1 MIVMNEKIVFPS
13 LFEEDYILRSLGKIV
28 TDPAVALTEL
38 VANAWDAGAS
48 HVSIF
53 IPDATNQ
60 MLYVE
65 DDGIGMTEEEFQKR
79 WMTLRYDKLKDQ
91 GKQVKF
97 PEDGHKP
104 RIAFGRNGVGRHG
117 LFCFAD
123 EYKVS
128 TWRDGIKHLF
138 TVQPN
143 VETQPF
149 AVVDKQEEPCEGHG
163 TRLEVIVDRH
173 CPNVDRIREIISARF
188 LHDPEFVIEV
198 NNKILQLEDLCG
210 GADVEDILV
219 PDADIHLK
227 AYFIDTTKSS
237 RKSIFHGV
245 AIWQSGRLVG
255 NPSWTLGDNAI
266 LDGRTALAK
275 RYTVIITSDD
285 LSDYIK
291 EDWSGFKESDAID
304 KMYEKIEEY
313 VDEQIKRYADSI
325 LENASENF
333 DAEVRQ
339 QLGKVNPLTR
349 AEIKETV
356 LEVVKESPRVKQ
368 ESVNLAMKTLIKFQ
382 QSQSGVELLSKL
394 SKLDESDIEGLN
406 TMLSKW
412 TVRDAMAVLNEVDR
426 RLAIIE
432 AIRKL
437 AGDDTTD
444 ELHVLH
450 PLIQESRW
458 LFGPEYESS
467 EYVSNRQIRTVV
479 TKIFGDNAY
488 SNPDVKS
495 NKRPDLVVLPNSTI
509 GVTGIMEIPDDNGLA
524 QVRRLLL
531 IELKKGSFK
540 ITNEEWFQTF
550 KYMGDLLHSNLGND
564 VRIAGYVVGDSY
576 ENTLS
581 LRTTVGDDQGV
592 LYVTTYS
599 QLVDTA
605 ERRMFNLRNILA
617 KRYEDVPGMELY
629 ARVQMT
635 MKNSNG

>member
-1 MIVMNEKIVFPS
+1 MSEKIVYPS
-13 LFEEDYILRSLGKIV
+13 LFEKDYILRSLGKIV

-53 IPDATNQ
+53 IPDSANQ

-65 DDGIGMTEEEFQKR
+65 DNGNGMTEDEFQKR

-128 TWRDGIKHLF
+128 TWRDGVKHIF

-149 AVVDKQEEPCEGHG
+149 AVVDKQEEACEGHG

-210 GADVEDILV
+210 GADVEEISV
-219 PDADIHLK
+219 PDTGIHLK

-275 RYTVIITSDD
+275 RYTVIVTSED

-291 EDWSGFKESDAID
+291 EDWSGFIESDVLNN
-304 KMYEKIEEY
+304 MYEKIEEF
-313 VDEQIKRYADSI
+313 VDEQIKKYADSI
-325 LENASENF
+325 LENAYENF
-333 DAEVRQ
+333 DTEVRQ
-339 QLGKVNPLTR
+339 QLVKVNPLAR
-349 AEIKETV
+349 VEMKETV
-356 LEVVKESPRVKQ
+356 LEVVKESPKVKQ
-368 ESVNLAMKTLIKFQ
+368 ESINLAMKTLIKFQ
-382 QSQSGVELLSKL
+382 QSQSGVELLEKIL
-394 SKLDESDIEGLN
+394 RFDESDIEGMNAILD
-406 TMLSKW
+406 KW
-412 TVRDAMAVLNEVDR
+412 TVRDAMTVLNEVDR

-432 AIRKL
+432 AISKL
-437 AGDDTTD
+437 AGEETTD

-450 PLIQESRW
+450 PLINEARW

-467 EYVSNRQIRTVV
+467 EYIFNKQMKTAVA
-479 TKIFGDNAY
+479 KIFGDDAFY
-488 SNPDVKS
+488 NPDVQY
-495 NKRPDLVVLPNSTI
+495 NRRPDLICLPDKSGTI
-509 GVTGIMEIPDDNGLA
+509 GITGIEEEDAETKLSK
-524 QVRRLLL
+524 VRNLLL
-531 IELKKGSFK
+531 IELKKGKFK
-540 ITNEEWFQTF
+540 LTRNEVNQTGG
-550 KYMGDLLHSNLGND
+550 YILDLLNSNLGD
-564 VRIAGYVVGDSY
+564 KVRIIGYVVGDSY
-576 ENTLS
+576 DSNISKNCTF
-581 LRTTVGDDQGV
+581 DDGRGV
-592 LYVTTYS
+592 LYATTYS
-599 QLVDTA
+599 QIVDTA
-605 ERRMFNLRNILA
+605 QRRMFNLRKILA
-617 KRYEDVPGMELY
+617 KRYEHVPGMELY
-629 ARVQMT
+629 AQVQKMLS
-635 MKNSNG
+635 K

>member
-1 MIVMNEKIVFPS
+1 MIAMSEKIVYPS
-13 LFEEDYILRSLGKIV
+13 LFEKDYILRSLGKIV

-53 IPDATNQ
+53 IPDSANQ

-65 DDGIGMTEEEFQKR
+65 DNGNGMTEDEFQKR

-128 TWRDGIKHLF
+128 TWRDGVKHIF

-149 AVVDKQEEPCEGHG
+149 AVVDKQEEACEGHG

-210 GADVEDILV
+210 GADVEEISV
-219 PDADIHLK
+219 PDTGVHLK

-255 NPSWTLGDNAI
+255 NPSWTLRDNAI

-275 RYTVIITSDD
+275 RYTVIVTSED

-291 EDWSGFKESDAID
+291 EDWSGFIESDVINN
-304 KMYEKIEEY
+304 MYEKIEEF
-313 VDEQIKRYADSI
+313 VDEQIKKYADSI

-333 DAEVRQ
+333 DTEVRQ
-339 QLGKVNPLTR
+339 QLVKVNPLAR
-349 AEIKETV
+349 VEMKETV

-368 ESVNLAMKTLIKFQ
+368 ESINLAMKTLIKFQ
-382 QSQSGVELLSKL
+382 QSQSGVELLEKL
-394 SKLDESDIEGLN
+394 LRFDESDIEGMNAILE
-406 TMLSKW
+406 KW
-412 TVRDAMAVLNEVDR
+412 TVRDAAAVLNEVDR

-432 AIRKL
+432 AISKL
-437 AGDDTTD
+437 AGEETTD

-450 PLIQESRW
+450 PLINEARW

-467 EYVSNRQIRTVV
+467 EYIFNKQMKTAVS
-479 TKIFGDNAY
+479 KIFGEDAFY
-488 SNPDVKS
+488 NPDVHY
-495 NKRPDLVVLPNSTI
+495 NRRPDLICLKDESGTVGISGLEEEDIKSGLTI
-509 GVTGIMEIPDDNGLA
+509 
-524 QVRRLLL
+524 VRNVLL
-531 IELKKGSFK
+531 IELKKGKFK
-540 ITNEEWFQTF
+540 LSRKEVHQAEG
-550 KYMGDLLHSNLGND
+550 YVADLLQSDLGD
-564 VRIAGYVVGDSY
+564 KVRVVGYVVGYACDS
-576 ENTLS
+576 NISKDTIIFGG
-581 LRTTVGDDQGV
+581 RGA
-592 LYVTTYS
+592 LYATTYS

-605 ERRMFNLRNILA
+605 QRRMFNLRKLLT
-617 KRYEDVPGMELY
+617 KRYEHVPGMELY
-629 ARVQMT
+629 ARVQKSMN
-635 MKNSNG
+635 K

>member
-1 MIVMNEKIVFPS
+1 MSEKIVFPS

-91 GKQVKF
+91 GKYVKF
-97 PEDGHKP
+97 PEEGYKR

-128 TWRDGIKHLF
+128 TWRDGVRHIF

-149 AVVDKQEEPCEGHG
+149 AVVDKKEEPCEGHG
-163 TRLEVIVDRH
+163 TRLEVIVEKH
-173 CPNVDRIREIISARF
+173 CPSVDRIREIISARF

-210 GADVEDILV
+210 GADVEEISV
-219 PDADIHLK
+219 PDTDIHLK
-227 AYFIDTTKSS
+227 AHFIDTTKSS

-245 AIWQSGRLVG
+245 AIWQGGRLVG
-255 NPSWTLGDNAI
+255 DPSWMLGGNAI

-291 EDWSGFKESDAID
+291 EDWSGFKESDEVD
-304 KMYEKIEEY
+304 KMYEKIEEF
-313 VDEQIKRYADSI
+313 VDEQIKKYADSI
-325 LENASENF
+325 LETASENL
-333 DAEVRQ
+333 DLEVRK
-339 QLGKVNPLTR
+339 QLAKVNPLAR
-349 AEIKETV
+349 AEMKETV
-356 LEVVKESPRVKQ
+356 LEVVKESPKVKQ
-368 ESVNLAMKTLIKFQ
+368 ESINLAMKALLKFQ
-382 QSQSGVELLSKL
+382 QSQSGVELLEKIL
-394 SKLDESDIEGLN
+394 RFDESDIEGMNAILN
-406 TMLSKW
+406 KW
-412 TVRDAMAVLNEVDR
+412 TVRDAMTVLDEVDR

-432 AIRKL
+432 AINKL
-437 AGDDTTD
+437 SEDDSTD

-450 PLIQESRW
+450 PLITEARW

-467 EYVSNRQIRTVV
+467 EYIFNKQIKTAAI
-479 TKIFGDNAY
+479 TIFGENAFC
-488 SNPDVKS
+488 NPDVNYK
-495 NKRPDLVVLPNSTI
+495 KRPDLICLPNSTI
-509 GVTGIMEIPDDNGLA
+509 GLTGLEESDVETGLTY
-524 QVRRLLL
+524 VRKLLL
-531 IELKKGSFK
+531 IELKKGGFN
-540 ITNEEWFQTF
+540 ITRKERDQAIGYIE
-550 KYMGDLLHSNLGND
+550 DLLASNLNND
-564 VRIAGYVVGDSY
+564 VIRVVGFVVGDSY
-576 ENTLS
+576 DSNLSHRNTVDNE
-581 LRTTVGDDQGV
+581 RGI
-592 LYVTTYS
+592 LYTTTYG

-605 ERRMFNLRNILA
+605 EKRMLGLRKILT

-629 ARVQMT
+629 AQIQ
-635 MKNSNG
+635 KSIK

>member
-1 MIVMNEKIVFPS
+1 MIAMSEKIVYPS
-13 LFEEDYILRSLGKIV
+13 LFEKDYILRSLGKIV

-53 IPDATNQ
+53 IPDSANQ

-65 DDGIGMTEEEFQKR
+65 DNGNGMTEDEFQKR

-128 TWRDGIKHLF
+128 TWRDGVKHIF

-149 AVVDKQEEPCEGHG
+149 AVVDKQEEACEGHG

-210 GADVEDILV
+210 GADVEEISV
-219 PDADIHLK
+219 PDTGIHLK

-275 RYTVIITSDD
+275 RYTVIVTSED

-291 EDWSGFKESDAID
+291 EDWSGFIESDVINN
-304 KMYEKIEEY
+304 MYEKIEEF
-313 VDEQIKRYADSI
+313 VDEQIKKYADSI
-325 LENASENF
+325 LENAYENF
-333 DAEVRQ
+333 DTEVRQ
-339 QLGKVNPLTR
+339 QLVKVNPLAR
-349 AEIKETV
+349 VEMKETV
-356 LEVVKESPRVKQ
+356 LEVVKESPKVKQ
-368 ESVNLAMKTLIKFQ
+368 ESINLAMKTLIKFQ
-382 QSQSGVELLSKL
+382 QSQSGVELLEKIL
-394 SKLDESDIEGLN
+394 RFDESDIEGMNAILD
-406 TMLSKW
+406 KW
-412 TVRDAMAVLNEVDR
+412 TVRDAMTVLNEVDR

-432 AIRKL
+432 AISKL
-437 AGDDTTD
+437 AGEETTD

-450 PLIQESRW
+450 PLINEARW

-467 EYVSNRQIRTVV
+467 EYIFNKQMKTAVA
-479 TKIFGDNAY
+479 KIFGDDAFY
-488 SNPDVKS
+488 NPDVQY
-495 NKRPDLVVLPNSTI
+495 NRRPDLICLPDKSGTI
-509 GVTGIMEIPDDNGLA
+509 GITGIEEEDAETKLSK
-524 QVRRLLL
+524 VRNLLL
-531 IELKKGSFK
+531 IELKKGKFK
-540 ITNEEWFQTF
+540 LTRNEVNQTGG
-550 KYMGDLLHSNLGND
+550 YILDLLNSNLGD
-564 VRIAGYVVGDSY
+564 KVRIIGYVVGDSY
-576 ENTLS
+576 DSNISKNCTF
-581 LRTTVGDDQGV
+581 DDGRGV
-592 LYVTTYS
+592 LYATTYS
-599 QLVDTA
+599 QIVDTA
-605 ERRMFNLRNILA
+605 QRRMFNLRKILA
-617 KRYEDVPGMELY
+617 KRYEHVPGMELY
-629 ARVQMT
+629 AQVQKMLS
-635 MKNSNG
+635 K

>member
-1 MIVMNEKIVFPS
+1 MSEKIVYPS
-13 LFEEDYILRSLGKIV
+13 LFEKDYILRSLGKIV

-53 IPDATNQ
+53 IPDSANQ

-65 DDGIGMTEEEFQKR
+65 DNGNGMTEDEFQKR

-128 TWRDGIKHLF
+128 TWRDGVKHIF

-149 AVVDKQEEPCEGHG
+149 AVVDKQEEACEGHG

-210 GADVEDILV
+210 GADVEEISV
-219 PDADIHLK
+219 PDTGIHLK

-275 RYTVIITSDD
+275 RYTVIVTSED

-291 EDWSGFKESDAID
+291 EDWSGFIESDVINN
-304 KMYEKIEEY
+304 MYEKIEEF
-313 VDEQIKRYADSI
+313 VDEQIKKYADSI
-325 LENASENF
+325 LENAYENF
-333 DAEVRQ
+333 DTEVRQ
-339 QLGKVNPLTR
+339 QLVKVNPLAR
-349 AEIKETV
+349 VEMKETV
-356 LEVVKESPRVKQ
+356 LEVVKESPKVKQ
-368 ESVNLAMKTLIKFQ
+368 ESINLAMKTLIKFQ
-382 QSQSGVELLSKL
+382 QSQSGVELLEKIL
-394 SKLDESDIEGLN
+394 RFDESDIEGMNAILD
-406 TMLSKW
+406 KW
-412 TVRDAMAVLNEVDR
+412 TVRDAMTVLNEVDR

-432 AIRKL
+432 AISKL
-437 AGDDTTD
+437 AGEETTD

-450 PLIQESRW
+450 PLINEARW

-467 EYVSNRQIRTVV
+467 EYIFNKQMKTAVA
-479 TKIFGDNAY
+479 KIFGDDAFY
-488 SNPDVKS
+488 NPDVQY
-495 NKRPDLVVLPNSTI
+495 NRRPDLICLPDKSGTI
-509 GVTGIMEIPDDNGLA
+509 GITGIEEEDAETKLSK
-524 QVRRLLL
+524 VRNLLL
-531 IELKKGSFK
+531 IELKKGKFK
-540 ITNEEWFQTF
+540 LTRNEVNQTGG
-550 KYMGDLLHSNLGND
+550 YILDLLNSNLGD
-564 VRIAGYVVGDSY
+564 KVRIIGYVVGDSY
-576 ENTLS
+576 DSNISKNCTF
-581 LRTTVGDDQGV
+581 DDGRGV
-592 LYVTTYS
+592 LYATTYS
-599 QLVDTA
+599 QIVDTA
-605 ERRMFNLRNILA
+605 QRRMFNLRKILA
-617 KRYEDVPGMELY
+617 KRYEHVPGMELY
-629 ARVQMT
+629 AQVQKMLS
-635 MKNSNG
+635 K

>member
-1 MIVMNEKIVFPS
+1 MSEKIVYPS
-13 LFEEDYILRSLGKIV
+13 LFEKDYILRSLGKIV

-53 IPDATNQ
+53 IPDSANQ

-65 DDGIGMTEEEFQKR
+65 DNGNGMTEDEFQKR

-128 TWRDGIKHLF
+128 TWRDGVKHIF

-149 AVVDKQEEPCEGHG
+149 AVVDKQEEPCDGHG

-210 GADVEDILV
+210 GADVEEISV
-219 PDADIHLK
+219 PDTDIHLK

-356 LEVVKESPRVKQ
+356 LEVVKESPKVKQ
-368 ESVNLAMKTLIKFQ
+368 ESINLAMKTLIKFQ
-382 QSQSGVELLSKL
+382 QSQSGVELLEKIL
-394 SKLDESDIEGLN
+394 RFDESDIEGMNAILD
-406 TMLSKW
+406 KW

-432 AIRKL
+432 AISKL
-437 AGDDTTD
+437 AGEETTD

-450 PLIQESRW
+450 PLINEARW

-467 EYVSNRQIRTVV
+467 EYIFNKQMKTAVA
-479 TKIFGDNAY
+479 KIFGDDAFY
-488 SNPDVKS
+488 NPDVQY
-495 NKRPDLVVLPNSTI
+495 NRRPDLICLPDKSGTI
-509 GVTGIMEIPDDNGLA
+509 GITGIEEEDAETKLTK
-524 QVRRLLL
+524 VRNLLL
-531 IELKKGSFK
+531 IELKKGKFK
-540 ITNEEWFQTF
+540 LTRNEVNQTGG
-550 KYMGDLLHSNLGND
+550 YILDLLNSNLGD
-564 VRIAGYVVGDSY
+564 KVRIIGYVVGDSY
-576 ENTLS
+576 DSNISKNSTF
-581 LRTTVGDDQGV
+581 DDGRGV
-592 LYVTTYS
+592 LYATTYS
-599 QLVDTA
+599 QIVDTA
-605 ERRMFNLRNILA
+605 QRRMFNLRKILA
-617 KRYEDVPGMELY
+617 KRYEHVPGMELY
-629 ARVQMT
+629 AQVQKMLS
-635 MKNSNG
+635 KK

>member
-1 MIVMNEKIVFPS
+1 MSEKIVYPS
-13 LFEEDYILRSLGKIV
+13 LFEKDYILRSLGKIV

-53 IPDATNQ
+53 IPDSANQ

-65 DDGIGMTEEEFQKR
+65 DNGNGMTEDEFQKR

-91 GKQVKF
+91 GKQVIF

-128 TWRDGIKHLF
+128 TWRDGVKHIF
-138 TVQPN
+138 TLQPN

-149 AVVDKQEEPCEGHG
+149 AVVDKQEEACEGHG

-210 GADVEDILV
+210 GADVEEISV
-219 PDADIHLK
+219 PDTGIHLK

-275 RYTVIITSDD
+275 RYTVIVTSED

-291 EDWSGFKESDAID
+291 EDWSGFIESDVINN
-304 KMYEKIEEY
+304 MYEKIEEF
-313 VDEQIKRYADSI
+313 VDEQIKKYADSI

-333 DAEVRQ
+333 DTEVRQ
-339 QLGKVNPLTR
+339 QLVKVNPLAR
-349 AEIKETV
+349 VEMKETV
-356 LEVVKESPRVKQ
+356 LEVVKESPKVKQ
-368 ESVNLAMKTLIKFQ
+368 ESINLAMKTLIKFQ
-382 QSQSGVELLSKL
+382 QSQSGVELLEKIL
-394 SKLDESDIEGLN
+394 RFDESDIEGMNAILD
-406 TMLSKW
+406 KW

-432 AIRKL
+432 AISKL
-437 AGDDTTD
+437 AGEETTD

-450 PLIQESRW
+450 PLINEARW

-467 EYVSNRQIRTVV
+467 EYIFNKQMKTAVA
-479 TKIFGDNAY
+479 KIFGDDAFY
-488 SNPDVKS
+488 NPDVQY
-495 NKRPDLVVLPNSTI
+495 NRRPDLICLPDKSGTI
-509 GVTGIMEIPDDNGLA
+509 GITGIEEEDAETKLTK
-524 QVRRLLL
+524 VRNLLL
-531 IELKKGSFK
+531 IELKKGKFK
-540 ITNEEWFQTF
+540 LTRNEVNQTGG
-550 KYMGDLLHSNLGND
+550 YILDLLNSNLGD
-564 VRIAGYVVGDSY
+564 KVRIIGYVVGDSCDS
-576 ENTLS
+576 NISKNCTF
-581 LRTTVGDDQGV
+581 DDGRGV
-592 LYVTTYS
+592 LYATTYS
-599 QLVDTA
+599 QIVDTA
-605 ERRMFNLRNILA
+605 QRRMFNLRKILA
-617 KRYEDVPGMELY
+617 KRYEHVPGMELY
-629 ARVQMT
+629 AQVQKMLS
-635 MKNSNG
+635 K

>member
-1 MIVMNEKIVFPS
+1 MSEKIVYPS

-128 TWRDGIKHLF
+128 TWRDGVKHIF

-149 AVVDKQEEPCEGHG
+149 AVVDKQEEECEGHG

-188 LHDPEFVIEV
+188 LHDPEFIIEV
-198 NNKILQLEDLCG
+198 NNKILQLDDLCG
-210 GADVEDILV
+210 ETDVEEISV
-219 PDADIHLK
+219 PNTDIHLK

-237 RKSIFHGV
+237 QKSIFHGV

-275 RYTVIITSDD
+275 RYTVIVTSDD

-291 EDWSGFKESDAID
+291 EDWSGFKESDAVD
-304 KMYEKIEEY
+304 KMYEKIEEF
-313 VDEQIKRYADSI
+313 VDEQIKKYADLI

-333 DAEVRQ
+333 DSEVRQ
-339 QLGKVNPLTR
+339 QLVKVNPLAR
-349 AEIKETV
+349 VEMKETV

-368 ESVNLAMKTLIKFQ
+368 ESINLAMKTLIKFQ
-382 QSQSGVELLSKL
+382 QSQSGVELLEKL
-394 SKLDESDIEGLN
+394 LRFEESDIEGMNAILE
-406 TMLSKW
+406 KW
-412 TVRDAMAVLNEVDR
+412 TVRDAMAVLDEVDR

-432 AIRKL
+432 AISKL
-437 AGDDTTD
+437 AGEETTD

-450 PLIQESRW
+450 PLINEARW

-467 EYVSNRQIRTVV
+467 EYIFNKQMKTAVS
-479 TKIFGDNAY
+479 KIFGEDSFY
-488 SNPDVKS
+488 NPDVQY
-495 NKRPDLVVLPNSTI
+495 NRRPDLICLPDGTGTI
-509 GVTGIMEIPDDNGLA
+509 GISGIEEEDTETKLTK
-524 QVRRLLL
+524 VRNLLL
-531 IELKKGSFK
+531 IELKKGKFK
-540 ITNEEWFQTF
+540 LTRNEVNQTGG
-550 KYMGDLLHSNLGND
+550 YILDLLNSNLGD
-564 VRIAGYVVGDSY
+564 KVRIVGFVVGYSYDS
-576 ENTLS
+576 NISKDSALDGGRG
-581 LRTTVGDDQGV
+581 L
-592 LYVTTYS
+592 LYATTYS

-605 ERRMFNLRNILA
+605 ERRMFNLRKILT
-617 KRYEDVPGMELY
+617 KRYEHVPGMELY
-629 ARVQMT
+629 AQVQKML
-635 MKNSNG
+635 KK